1 MIGMVWKGCALCAV
15 SISVSKRWKAYC
27 RWCVKQFYYQ
37 EGCLN
42 MADTFRTL
50 SASAEAEFKDKSSR
64 FIAYA
69 YPIRTTEDV
78 KKLVDDQRQAHH
90 KARHWCYAYR
100 LGTDGLQFR
109 ANDDG
114 EPSGS
119 AGRPILGQIDS
130 FGLTDVLII
139 VVRYFGGTLLGVPG
153 LIHAYKTAAAEA
165 LKTAVVVE
173 KNIEKTVFLRCD
185 YPNLNDAVRIAKQ
198 HQAEIIAQDLQLDC
212 RLTVCIPQANYENCL
227 AAWRQTRAIDI
238 SEQGN
243 MEDE

>member
-1 MIGMVWKGCALCAV
+1 
-15 SISVSKRWKAYC
+15 
-27 RWCVKQFYYQ
+27 
-37 EGCLN
+37 
-42 MADTFRTL
+42 MAATFLTL
-50 SASAEAEFKDKSSR
+50 SAPSQAEFKDKGSR

-173 KNIEKTVFLRCD
+173 KNIEKTVFLRC
-185 YPNLNDAVRIAKQ
+185 A
-198 HQAEIIAQDLQLDC
+198 DC
-212 RLTVCIPQANYENCL
+212 
-227 AAWRQTRAIDI
+227 QTA
-238 SEQGN
+238 SG
-243 MEDE
+243 